1 MVLTVKL
8 ITMVSTCHKSHKEAY
23 ITSLL
28 ILLLVYSALQHHIE
42 SKEAMAFVGEA
53 FLSAAVEVLLNRII
67 SCEFQDFF
75 HSKKLDF
82 LPLRKLRITLLSLQ
96 AVLNDAEERQ
106 ITNPA
111 VKEWLDELTQAV
123 FDAEDLLDEINT
135 EALRCKLEANSL
147 SQSTTDQVLNFFS
160 SPFNNFQKVTNSK
173 IQELF
178 QRLEQFTLQKDIL
191 QLKEGVSSRVWHR
204 TPTSSVVDEST
215 IYGRDGDRQKLVSYL
230 LSEDAGGCKV
240 GVISIVGMGGLG
252 KTTLAK
258 LLYNDP
264 NAQEKF
270 DLKAWTHISDD
281 FDVCKVTKTILESV
295 SFKSND
301 INNLNILQVE
311 LKQSLSNKRFLLVLD
326 DIWDGS
332 YVDWNNLMDIFSAG
346 KMGSRII
353 ITTRDESVARAMQT
367 FLPIHHLTSLT
378 SEDCWSLLA
387 RHAFGANNCSQ
398 HSTLEE
404 IGKEIAKKCDG
415 LPLAAVTVGGLLRT
429 KLSENYWTKV
439 LKSNIWDLPNVKVLP
454 ALLLSYHYLPGPLKR
469 CFAYLSIFP
478 KNSKI
483 EKEMVV
489 RLWIAEGLVCQSK
502 SDKTMEEIGDEY
514 FDELVSRSLI
524 HRSLTWHAKFK
535 MHDLIN
541 GLATMI
547 SSTYC
552 VRREDTMSHASVERI
567 RHFSYNR
574 GEYDSFNKFDHFY
587 ESKGLRSFIALPL
600 RLWWIRNGR
609 FSAQH
614 LSNKVV
620 HDLLPAMT
628 KLRVLSLSHYV
639 NITELP
645 NCLGNLIFLRYLDL
659 SNTRIQR
666 LPEVTCK
673 LYNMQTLLLSNCWS
687 LTELPEDI
695 GNLVNLQHLDNSGT
709 RLNKMPKQIAT
720 LQNLQTLSTFVISK
734 PQDGLMVG
742 ELKNFPR
749 LQGKLSILKLQNVVD
764 PSEAFQANLKNREQ
778 INELALEWDC
788 GTTEDTQTER
798 LVLEQLQPPA
808 NLKKLTIKCYG
819 GTSFPNWLGDPAF
832 DNMVH
837 LRISGCD
844 HCWSLPPLGRLV
856 SLKELYISD
865 MKLVKTVDT
874 EFYGSTSPSFQPFP
888 SLVIL
893 SFEGMLGWEEW
904 NMIGGTVIE
913 FPSLS
918 DLSLKNC
925 PKLKGTLPTN
935 CPYPIDFE
943 LSGCP
948 LLFAMVCPELK
959 ESNLHSSIEL
969 QSTSNILNLTISG
982 VTSPASLRD
991 GLPTTLKYLTLRNC
1005 KKLEFLPHET
1015 LNNYTSLK
1023 ELTIFNSCHSLT
1035 SFTLGCLPVLE
1046 SLSIS
1051 GCKNLKSISI
1061 AENSS
1066 PSLSLLQWLSIRS
1079 CPELDSFPAGGLLIP
1094 NLTTLAMSSCDKL
1107 NSLPVPINTLAP
1119 LQTLSIQN
1127 LPNLESFAQEGL
1139 PIRLR
1144 SFTVW
1149 SRGSFLTTTIG
1160 EWGLQ
1165 KLTCLSSLRIG
1176 GDEILNAF
1184 MRMKMPL
1191 LPTSL
1196 VSLSICNSFGIK
1208 CLDGKWLQHLTSLE
1222 KLEIQCFRQLEFLP
1236 EEGLPSTLSVLTIWK
1251 CPSLE
1256 VSCSNGGKNWPKI
1269 SHIPCIIIN
1278 KEVII

>member
-1 MVLTVKL
+1 
-8 ITMVSTCHKSHKEAY
+8 
-23 ITSLL
+23 
-28 ILLLVYSALQHHIE
+28 
-42 SKEAMAFVGEA
+42 
-53 FLSAAVEVLLNRII
+53 
-67 SCEFQDFF
+67 
-75 HSKKLDF
+75 
-82 LPLRKLRITLLSLQ
+82 
-96 AVLNDAEERQ
+96 
-106 ITNPA
+106 
-111 VKEWLDELTQAV
+111 
-123 FDAEDLLDEINT
+123 
-135 EALRCKLEANSL
+135 
-147 SQSTTDQVLNFFS
+147 
-160 SPFNNFQKVTNSK
+160 
-173 IQELF
+173 
-178 QRLEQFTLQKDIL
+178 
-191 QLKEGVSSRVWHR
+191 
-204 TPTSSVVDEST
+204 
-215 IYGRDGDRQKLVSYL
+215 
-230 LSEDAGGCKV
+230 
-240 GVISIVGMGGLG
+240 
-252 KTTLAK
+252 
-258 LLYNDP
+258 
-264 NAQEKF
+264 
-270 DLKAWTHISDD
+270 
-281 FDVCKVTKTILESV
+281 
-295 SFKSND
+295 
-301 INNLNILQVE
+301 
-311 LKQSLSNKRFLLVLD
+311 
-326 DIWDGS
+326 
-332 YVDWNNLMDIFSAG
+332 
-346 KMGSRII
+346 
-353 ITTRDESVARAMQT
+353 
-367 FLPIHHLTSLT
+367 
-378 SEDCWSLLA
+378 
-387 RHAFGANNCSQ
+387 
-398 HSTLEE
+398 
-404 IGKEIAKKCDG
+404 
-415 LPLAAVTVGGLLRT
+415 
-429 KLSENYWTKV
+429 
-439 LKSNIWDLPNVKVLP
+439 
-454 ALLLSYHYLPGPLKR
+454 
-469 CFAYLSIFP
+469 
-478 KNSKI
+478 
-483 EKEMVV
+483 
-489 RLWIAEGLVCQSK
+489 
-502 SDKTMEEIGDEY
+502 
-514 FDELVSRSLI
+514 
-524 HRSLTWHAKFK
+524 
-535 MHDLIN
+535 
-541 GLATMI
+541 
-547 SSTYC
+547 
-552 VRREDTMSHASVERI
+552 
-567 RHFSYNR
+567 
-574 GEYDSFNKFDHFY
+574 
-587 ESKGLRSFIALPL
+587 
-600 RLWWIRNGR
+600 
-609 FSAQH
+609 
-614 LSNKVV
+614 
-620 HDLLPAMT
+620 MT

-778 INELALEWDC
+778 IDELALEWDC

-948 LLFAMVCPELK
+948 LLFPM
-959 ESNLHSSIEL
+959 
-969 QSTSNILNLTISG
+969 
-982 VTSPASLRD
+982 
-991 GLPTTLKYLTLRNC
+991 
-1005 KKLEFLPHET
+1005 KLEFLPHET